1 MKFILFNIFF
11 LAIVQF
17 SFAQSNLSGLWKGMI
32 VKSGQSY
39 DKADVFYILIEE
51 KDGNITGRTR
61 IELMDRE
68 EMAFKS
74 FEGNL
79 KNGLLSLV
87 EDYVRNSSNSR
98 KSPKCKLNYKL
109 KYNDSTAYLEGTFTS
124 SDCRN
129 TSGNVVVFRSD
140 ETINKE
146 KNIEGSHLWKK
157 RFAENYEKGYPA
169 PEILARE
176 RENFEFEPI
185 YFDHDKSEIR
195 PEHFDYLNEMA
206 RVLGGIHDLRVQVT
220 GHTDAVGTDEYN
232 IGLSERRAK
241 AIKDYFKS
249 RGIEPEKLE
258 IEFKG
263 ESQPIDSNSTS
274 QGKQRNRRVD
284 FIFI

>member
-1 MKFILFNIFF
+1 MKVILFNFCF
-11 LAIVQF
+11 LALAQLT
-17 SFAQSNLSGLWKGMI
+17 FAQANFSGLWKGMI
-32 VKSGQSY
+32 IKNGQSY
-39 DKADVFYILIEE
+39 EQADVFYIFIQEE
-51 KDGNITGRTR
+51 KGSISGRTR
-61 IELMDRE
+61 IELLDRE

-74 FEGNL
+74 FEGEL
-79 KNGLLSLV
+79 KNGELILK

-98 KSPKCKLNYKL
+98 EAPKCKLNYKL
-109 KYNDSTAYLEGTFTS
+109 EYQDSTAYLEGSFVS

-129 TSGNVVVFRSD
+129 TSGKVVVFRSQ

-146 KNIEGSHLWKK
+146 KGVQGTHVWKK
-157 RFAENYEKGYPA
+157 RFAENYKKGYPA
-169 PEILARE
+169 PEILAKE

-195 PEHFDYLNEMA
+195 AEHFNYLNELA

-258 IEFKG
+258 IDFKG
-263 ESQPIDSNSTS
+263 ESQPVDSNATS

-284 FIFI
+284 FAFI